1 MDGQGFEEPGALRAS
16 ATGRIPQWV
25 RDEAAGRP
33 VESSSW
39 RTWSPPPA
47 SATRRRPR
55 VRRIMTALVVIAL
68 ATGAA
73 LLVAPD
79 FRIGA
84 PWAAQPEFRHPTPGV
99 DAADEPLGAPGPAPA
114 ADDSYAF
121 VAVQGDGTAPVTYDP
136 CRPIHYVIRP
146 DNAPVG
152 GEEIVH
158 DAVARVSAVTGLQF
172 THDGATDEPPS
183 RDREP
188 FQPERYGDRWA
199 PVLITWQTEQE
210 NPDFITDVAGEAGSL
225 RMSLPGEPQ
234 VYVTGAVALD
244 AAEFARMLTV
254 SGGAA
259 VARAVILH
267 ELGHLVGLD
276 HVSDAD
282 QLMFPTT
289 SNALDYS
296 DGDLTGLAELGLGDC
311 VPGL

>member
-1 MDGQGFEEPGALRAS
+1 MDGHGYDGSGPLRAS

-33 VESSSW
+33 VESSSG
-39 RTWSPPPA
+39 RAWSPPPA
-47 SATRRRPR
+47 SAIRRRPR
-55 VRRIMTALVVIAL
+55 VRGVLMALVAVAL
-68 ATGAA
+68 TAGAA
-73 LLVAPD
+73 VLVAPD
-79 FRIGA
+79 FRVGA
-84 PWAAQPEFRHPTPGV
+84 PWAAGPGSRHPTPGV
-99 DAADEPLGAPGPAPA
+99 GAADEPLGAPGPAPV
-114 ADDSYAF
+114 ADGSYAF
-121 VAVQGDGTAPVTYDP
+121 VALQRDGSGPVAYDP
-136 CRPIHYVIRP
+136 CRPIHYVVRP

-152 GEEIVH
+152 GEQILH
-158 DAVARVSAVTGLQF
+158 DAVDRLSAVTGLQF
-172 THDGATDEPPS
+172 VHDGATDEPPS

-199 PVLITWQTEQE
+199 PVLITWETEQE
-210 NPDFITDVAGEAGSL
+210 NPDFVTDVAGEAGSQW
-225 RMSLPGEPQ
+225 MSLPGGPQ

-244 AAEFARMLTV
+244 AAEFAHMLTV

-276 HVSDAD
+276 HVSDAG

-289 SNALDYS
+289 SHALDYS
-296 DGDLTGLAELGLGDC
+296 DGDLTGLVELGQGDC

>member
-1 MDGQGFEEPGALRAS
+1 
-16 ATGRIPQWV
+16 
-25 RDEAAGRP
+25 
-33 VESSSW
+33 
-39 RTWSPPPA
+39 
-47 SATRRRPR
+47 
-55 VRRIMTALVVIAL
+55 MTALVVVAL
-68 ATGAA
+68 TAGAA
-73 LLVAPD
+73 VLVAPD
-79 FRIGA
+79 LRVGV
-84 PWAAQPEFRHPTPGV
+84 PWAARPGFPHPTPGV
-99 DAADEPLGAPGPAPA
+99 EAADEPLGAPRPAPVV
-114 ADDSYAF
+114 DDSYAF
-121 VAVQGDGTAPVTYDP
+121 VAVQGDGTGPVAYDP

-152 GEEIVH
+152 GDQVVH
-158 DAVARVSAVTGLQF
+158 DAVAHVSAVTGLHF
-172 THDGATDEPPS
+172 VYDGATDEPPS

-210 NPDFITDVAGEAGSL
+210 NPDFLTDVAGEAGSQ

-234 VYVTGAVALD
+234 VYVTGDVALD

-259 VARAVILH
+259 IARAVILH

-296 DGDLTGLAELGLGDC
+296 DGDLTGLAELGQGDC